1 MFVLTAFFV
10 VSLLLGIV
18 IVFSACVV
26 ASDADRGT
34 HRDELVA
41 CSTSPDGS
49 APRLARSRSIDAD
62 TTATTAT
69 PSPSAQQQ
77 HSLR

>member
-1 MFVLTAFFV
+1 MVVLTAFVV

-18 IVFSACVV
+18 IVFSAATV

-34 HRDELVA
+34 NRDELVA

-49 APRLARSRSIDAD
+49 VPRLAHSRSIDA
-62 TTATTAT
+62 
-69 PSPSAQQQ
+69 
-77 HSLR
+77 

>member
-1 MFVLTAFFV
+1 MFVLAAFFV

-26 ASDADRGT
+26 ASGADRGT
-34 HRDELVA
+34 NRDELVA

-49 APRLARSRSIDAD
+49 MPRLAHRQSIDAD
-62 TTATTAT
+62 TTVTTAT
-69 PSPSAQQQ
+69 RSPLA
-77 HSLR
+77 